1 MASGTGFGQSSA
13 YYRGQSLYSSVKN
26 VTLSCS
32 QKNDAFTV
40 NDIIN
45 GNGALTY
52 GIGLITA
59 DEVILAKDKGS
70 LNNYL
75 NSGYNFWTMTPSHYD
90 DDINIAY
97 ILIARNFN
105 GIDITAKSSGWQA
118 YLIEDSVGVRPVLNL
133 KLEALKY
140 GDGTASNPY
149 RLTKSLDNSS
159 SSESGGIDTGD

>member
-1 MASGTGFGQSSA
+1 MEA
-13 YYRGQSLYSSVKN
+13 
-26 VTLSCS
+26 
-32 QKNDAFTV
+32 TV

-59 DEVILAKDKGS
+59 DEVILAKD
-70 LNNYL
+70 NYL
-75 NSGYNFWTMTPSHYD
+75 NSGYDFWTMTPSEYND
-90 DDINIAY
+90 DVNLAY

-105 GIDITAKSSGWQA
+105 GIYITVKSSGWSFVWQA
-118 YLIEDSVGVRPVLNL
+118 PFEDSVVVRPVLNL
-133 KLEALKY
+133 KPEVLKY

-149 RLTKSLDNSS
+149 RLIESLDNSS